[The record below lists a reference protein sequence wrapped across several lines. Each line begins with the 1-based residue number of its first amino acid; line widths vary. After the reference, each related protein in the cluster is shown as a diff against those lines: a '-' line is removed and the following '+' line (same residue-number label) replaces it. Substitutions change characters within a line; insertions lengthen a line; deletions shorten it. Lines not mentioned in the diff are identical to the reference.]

1 VYDAGPNRYLKPNRP
16 LGSLVVRNHS
26 RLSPQ
31 GINELRV
38 ITQYTSLGSSR
49 LRAPAHLSNRGE
61 NKFGIFMVFIDDMN
75 MCFTLWLSGSLWF
88 AIGNHAA
95 WDWDQTFLFGTPD
108 SGLHGQHALMNPTFH
123 GPTLLA
129 GGTDGPEGSVLVVLS
144 EGPFLVLVA
153 IIYRRR
159 RYPLIC
165 DRAVK

>member
-1 VYDAGPNRYLKPNRP
+1 
-16 LGSLVVRNHS
+16 
-26 RLSPQ
+26 
-31 GINELRV
+31 
-38 ITQYTSLGSSR
+38 
-49 LRAPAHLSNRGE
+49 
-61 NKFGIFMVFIDDMN
+61 MVFIDDMN